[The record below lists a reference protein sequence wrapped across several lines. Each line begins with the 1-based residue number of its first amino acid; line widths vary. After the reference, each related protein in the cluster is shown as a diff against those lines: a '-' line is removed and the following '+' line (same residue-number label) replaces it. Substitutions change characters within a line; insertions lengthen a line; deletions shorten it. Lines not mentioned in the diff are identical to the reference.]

1 MHVTIPRKFRHI
13 IWENKIEQRK
23 RFINATEKLG
33 KIEELA
39 LHLIFFIQIR
49 QLKEKAF
56 PLVMRDVF
64 LLPWLECASSNGM
77 TELYKPGTS
86 LFWNFGGSEM
96 LITLFLSIHRHRYLY
111 HRHFQHQFNCQKLES
126 KWRNRSQLRR
136 VLFFDSQELPRIWKW
151 QAVDARLPCLGCG
164 VYLFP
169 MTKMHEDIIPKKVWQ
184 LL

>member
-1 MHVTIPRKFRHI
+1 MYCKDNRPFRLSILFSRYRSRDDLQEVSSHDLY
-13 IWENKIEQRK
+13 WENKIDQRK

-39 LHLIFFIQIR
+39 LHLVFFIQIR

-56 PLVMRDVF
+56 PLVMRDAF

-77 TELYKPGTS
+77 SELYKPGTS
-86 LFWNFGGSEM
+86 LFWDFGGSEM

-126 KWRNRSQLRR
+126 KWRNRS
-136 VLFFDSQELPRIWKW
+136 VLQQI
-151 QAVDARLPCLGCG
+151 
-164 VYLFP
+164 
-169 MTKMHEDIIPKKVWQ
+169 
-184 LL
+184 